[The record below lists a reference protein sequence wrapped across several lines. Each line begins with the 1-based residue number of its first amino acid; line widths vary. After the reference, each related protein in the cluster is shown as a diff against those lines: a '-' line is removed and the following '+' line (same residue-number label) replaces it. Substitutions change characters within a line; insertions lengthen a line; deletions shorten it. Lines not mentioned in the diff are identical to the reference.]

1 MHRSN
6 AVIRSGMW
14 LALCWTAA
22 CGSPTP
28 AGGAFFGGDGSG
40 VLADGV
46 ANEGDGLPSRDAT
59 VTTPDAATPDAL
71 PDWLFD
77 ADGGSIEDDTA
88 IAAPDNGA
96 LVGDDQADGT
106 AAAGDVGQQ
115 SDGSAPVD
123 AVDLDADGDDANDAA
138 GGDAA
143 DSGTAEPDTA
153 PPPECTDGVCCDV
166 AAGAFVAA
174 GTPCGAAKPEQWK
187 CSGQKLQSRSVQG
200 GCSGSDAACTGAD
213 ILGSWKTQ
221 QTCSSSEKCDASP
234 PKCKAITPDQLSPC
248 QQGQCWQSKIP
259 LPAACGSSV
268 KTENFGSGKYNVH
281 RYILNT
287 TAKVTTDLS
296 LATTAGS
303 FEPALIIQD
312 ASGKT
317 LFDGQ
322 YGTSNSSVEVK
333 AMSAAKTAGPAK
345 VRITTQSAV
354 QLYVFVT
361 GWAAID
367 SGFSKGLP
375 TTIKYA
381 LTITLDCAPPATG
394 KLQSPPCFDPKNVK
408 GGYYLLPQS
417 CPSGLYT
424 RKADDCSRG
433 TKRLIDVLY
442 TVSARAKKELPA
454 YSPLHFN
461 DLNEGS
467 CSVVDHLTHDD
478 GTHADVHS
486 GCATNVSCADNGP
499 AIALAKM
506 FIDTGEACGILFNDT
521 GVQAVVNAYFASKVS
536 YKPWG
541 SKFMRSVT
549 GHNTHFH
556 VRVKKPDGSCN

>member
-1 MHRSN
+1 MRRFKISL
-6 AVIRSGMW
+6 R
-14 LALCWTAA
+14 LAYLTSVCWGAA
-22 CGSPTP
+22 CGSPLP
-28 AGGAFFGGDGSG
+28 VGGPFF
-40 VLADGV
+40 
-46 ANEGDGLPSRDAT
+46 EGDGVVLVEDGAVVEADGIPLRDMVSAMPDT
-59 VTTPDAATPDAL
+59 VTPDNATSDAL
-71 PDWLFD
+71 ADWLFD
-77 ADGGSIEDDTA
+77 TGAQPGDGEVVDSTWAVDAG
-88 IAAPDNGA
+88 PKG
-96 LVGDDQADGT
+96 DGT
-106 AAAGDVGQQ
+106 VTTDLGDLDVADADSGEPDLVEL
-115 SDGSAPVD
+115 DGSAVD
-123 AVDLDADGDDANDAA
+123 SALP
-138 GGDAA
+138 
-143 DSGTAEPDTA
+143 PD
-153 PPPECTDGVCCDV
+153 CTVGACCDV
-166 AAGAFVAA
+166 AGGTFLPA
-174 GTPCGAAKPEQWK
+174 GTPCGEPKPDQWK
-187 CSGQKLQSRSVQG
+187 CSGQKLQKRSVQG

-213 ILGSWKTQ
+213 TFGSWKTQ
-221 QTCSSSEKCDASP
+221 KTCSSSEKCDASP
-234 PKCKAITPDQLSPC
+234 PKCKAIEPKQLAPC
-248 QQGQCWQSKIP
+248 QQGKCWQSKIP
-259 LPAACGSSV
+259 LPASCGSSV

-287 TAKVTTDLS
+287 QAKIDIELS
-296 LATTAGS
+296 LVATAGS

-312 ASGKT
+312 SSGKT

-322 YGTSNSSVEVK
+322 YGSTTSAVEVE
-333 AMSAAKTAGPAK
+333 AMSVAKASGPAK
-345 VRITTQSAV
+345 VRIKTQSAE

-381 LTITLDCAPPATG
+381 LTIALDCAPPPTG

-442 TVSARAKKELPA
+442 TVAARAKKELPA

-521 GVQAVVNAYFASKVS
+521 GVQAVVNAYFNAKYT

-549 GHNTHFH
+549 GHTTHFH
-556 VRVKKPDGSCN
+556 VRVKKPNGSCN